1 MSTPLPSDV
10 PAGTR
15 KPKTH
20 SATVL
25 ANRTASRQ
33 KGETGGLVRALIKPY
48 HGWLAIVLVAMLVE
62 VLMSLAAPWPLKL
75 VLDDALGNHHLPAWL
90 EWAHRAGIDR
100 NTLGVALFAGIAT
113 LAIAVIAGIATYI
126 DNYYT
131 TSIGQWVANDLRL
144 RIYEHLHRLSL
155 AYYDSAKT
163 GTLMSTITSDVATV
177 QNFASSATL
186 GILVDIVT
194 IIFMLGLMIW
204 LDWDFTLIAVAVMPF
219 LLLFVFRFKNAV
231 KNVTRDVRIKQSE
244 IVAVVQ
250 EGLGQVRAVKAF
262 GRQDLEVAH
271 MTAASHASTEAALRA
286 RRIKSL
292 LSPVVAVVVAFCTGI
307 VLWKG
312 TALIVAGTMT
322 AGALTVYLAYLGKFF
337 KPVKDLASMASTIAQ
352 TTVALER
359 IQKILGADEVIR
371 EVPDAIE
378 PGRARGEITFEH
390 VAFGYG
396 SGEDPVLTDVSF
408 TIKPGQVVGIVGPTG
423 SGKSTV
429 VSLMPR
435 FYDPTAGRVLIDGQ
449 DIAKQKLAALRTNI
463 GFVLQETVLFRGSI
477 AENIAY
483 GKPGATHEE
492 IVEAAKLANAD
503 EFISRMPHGYDSMV
517 GERGDTLSGG
527 QRQRIGIARAV
538 IRNSPIMIL
547 DEPTAALD
555 TESERLVIEGLT
567 ELMKG
572 RTVIMIA
579 HRLSTLRDADKI
591 IVLKDGVV
599 VEEGTNDALIA
610 MNGVYAELH
619 RIQYENSPAAAAAVS
634 A

>member
-1 MSTPLPSDV
+1 MSPPAAGVVAAPSEKD
-10 PAGTR
+10 AKR
-15 KPKTH
+15 
-20 SATVL
+20 
-25 ANRTASRQ
+25 R
-33 KGETGGLVRALIKPY
+33 LILQLIRPY
-48 HGWLAIVLVAMLVE
+48 RGWLAIVLAAMLVE

-75 VLDDALGNHHLPAWL
+75 VLDDALGTHHLPAWL
-90 EWAHRAGIDR
+90 EWAHQLGIGR
-100 NTLGVALFAGIAT
+100 HTLGVALFAGLAT
-113 LAIAVIAGIATYI
+113 VAIAVIGGIATYI

-155 AYYDSAKT
+155 GFYDTAKT

-177 QNFASSATL
+177 QNFASSSTL

-194 IIFMLGLMIW
+194 IVFMLGLMIW
-204 LDWDFTLIAVAVMPF
+204 LDWDFTLIAIAVMPF

-231 KNVTRDVRIKQSE
+231 KNVTREVRVRQSE

-286 RRIKSL
+286 RKVKSL
-292 LSPVVAVVVAFCTGI
+292 LSPVVAVVVALCTGI

-312 TALIVAGTMT
+312 TALIIAGTMT
-322 AGALTVYLAYLGKFF
+322 AGALTVYLAYLSKFF
-337 KPVKDLASMASTIAQ
+337 KPVKDLAGMASTIAQ

-359 IQKILGADEVIR
+359 IQKILSADDVIKERPGAID
-371 EVPDAIE
+371 
-378 PGRARGEITFEH
+378 PGRTRGEIRFDH

-396 SGEDPVLTDVSF
+396 GDALVLRDVSF

-435 FYDPTAGRVLIDGQ
+435 FYDPSAGRVLIDGV
-449 DIAKQKLAALRTNI
+449 DIATHKLAALRAQI
-463 GFVLQETVLFRGSI
+463 GFVLQETVLFRGTI
-477 AENIAY
+477 GENIAY
-483 GKPGATHEE
+483 GKPGATREE
-492 IVEAAKLANAD
+492 IVAAAKLANAD
-503 EFISRMPHGYDSMV
+503 EFIARMPHGYDSLV

-555 TESERLVIEGLT
+555 TESERLVIEGL
-567 ELMKG
+567 ERLMQG

-579 HRLSTLRDADKI
+579 HRLSTLRNADKI
-591 IVLKDGVV
+591 IVLKDGIV
-599 VEEGTNDALIA
+599 VEEGTNDELVALG
-610 MNGVYAELH
+610 GVYAELH
-619 RIQYENSPAAAAAVS
+619 RIQYENPAAAAAAS